1 VGVSF
6 PKDEKTILLKLKI
19 EDVLGAVQ
27 MQSAKPTQT
36 I

>member
-6 PKDEKTILLKLKI
+6 PKDEKTNLLKLKI
-19 EDVLGAVQ
+19 EEVLGAAQ
-27 MQSAKPTQT
+27 LGSAKPTQT